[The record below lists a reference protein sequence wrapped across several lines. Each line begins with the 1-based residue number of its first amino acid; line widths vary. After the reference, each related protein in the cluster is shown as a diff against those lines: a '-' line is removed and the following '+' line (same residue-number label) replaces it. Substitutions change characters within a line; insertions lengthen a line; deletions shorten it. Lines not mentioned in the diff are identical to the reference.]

1 MTPTDRQVA
10 SDQVDSAWSDHPDYR
25 IDITPS
31 QHTGQ
36 VWHGDVLI
44 AESDGCLVVTETDHV
59 DRLYFPKSDVRW
71 DLLTPSDRTTE
82 CPFKGR
88 AAYWD
93 LAGAHD
99 HADSVA
105 WTYRT
110 PLPEVAGIADYVAFY
125 DTPCRIEIVERWPD
139 GRSVP
144 ASFPLWGDAAELV
157 RVIDVEPAGEGRFIG
172 PAHGPTWRNV
182 VEGGQLVAESIV
194 AVSKT
199 LPSQRVTSV
208 SAIFSKSAAF
218 DAPVDLAV
226 EVLRHGRTFSTTQVH
241 TTQHGAL
248 CCAALVLADSG
259 APDLIRDQPPMPDVP
274 GPDAA
279 ENFPGFGVTGREIR
293 IVNAAY
299 DPDPER
305 IGPPHIDAWV
315 RFRDAP
321 DESHLHAALL
331 AQSSTHWTIAAG
343 MAPHRGFGEAQA
355 HDTVSTGVMMSTI
368 AFHDDADVGDWLL
381 YSNEA
386 FWSGRGLIQGNG
398 RVFTLDGHLAA
409 SYTVQAMARVFDRT
423 PAAMGRDNRTAM

>member
-1 MTPTDRQVA
+1 MSGQVE
-10 SDQVDSAWSDHPDYR
+10 SAWPVHPDYR
-25 IDITPS
+25 IDIAPC
-31 QHTGQ
+31 QYTGQ
-36 VWHGDVLI
+36 VWHDDTLI
-44 AESDGCLVVTETDHV
+44 AESDDCLVVTETDHI

-71 DLLTPSDRTTE
+71 DLLMPSAHTTE

-88 AAYWD
+88 ANYWD

-99 HADSVA
+99 HAKGVA

-110 PLPEVAGIADYVAFY
+110 PLPEVAGIAGYAAFY
-125 DTPCRIEIVERWPD
+125 SHQLRIEIVERWPG

-144 ASFPLWGDAAELV
+144 ASFPVWGDASELL
-157 RVIDVEPAGEGRFIG
+157 RIIDVEPAGEGRFIG

-194 AVSKT
+194 AASKT
-199 LPSQRVTSV
+199 LASQRVTSV
-208 SAIFSKSAAF
+208 STIFTKSAAF

-241 TTQHGAL
+241 ATQHGAL
-248 CCAALVLADSG
+248 CCVAIVLADSG

-274 GPDAA
+274 GPDGA
-279 ENFPGFGVTGREIR
+279 ESFPGFGVTGREIR
-293 IVNAAY
+293 IVDGAY

-305 IGPPHIDAWV
+305 IGPPQIDVWV

-321 DESHLHAALL
+321 DESYLHTALL
-331 AQSSTHWTIAAG
+331 AQSTTHWTIAAG
-343 MAPHRGFGEAQA
+343 MSPHHGFGEAQA
-355 HDTVSTGVMMSTI
+355 HDTVSTGVMTSSI
-368 AFHDDADVGDWLL
+368 AFHDEVDVSDWLL
-381 YSNEA
+381 YSNHA

-398 RVFTLDGHLAA
+398 KVFTSDGRLAA
-409 SYTVQAMARVFDRT
+409 SYTVQAMARAFDRT